1 MIYGTYIQLIQFCS
15 SLPIRQLI
23 AYKNQVKHLKNKP
36 YLVAT
41 EVLKI
46 RMKKINII
54 ILQSTTRKD

>member
-23 AYKNQVKHLKNKP
+23 AYKNKVKPLKNKP
-36 YLVAT
+36 YLVAI

-46 RMKKINII
+46 RMK
-54 ILQSTTRKD
+54 Q